1 MAYIRSH
8 ETKQRAR
15 GKTVKTYAVVYRAK
29 VRTDD
34 GRMVSRLRQET
45 HATKAAAE
53 ARVAELNAHRHS
65 HTTDPAEQRK
75 RGQRSLADWSADWL
89 ASQRVKVAGGQ
100 LKARTLDEYGRLLDC
115 YVMPE
120 LGHVPIAAVT
130 PAQLEALIGELAQI
144 NRDAVMGITSRLPL
158 VLTAIAAVTLT
169 LLFFLTGSIV
179 LPLKALVLN
188 VLSLTAA
195 FTFIYAGIDVEA
207 QGLFAGVFSED
218 PPQTR

>member
-1 MAYIRSH
+1 
-8 ETKQRAR
+8 
-15 GKTVKTYAVVYRAK
+15 
-29 VRTDD
+29 
-34 GRMVSRLRQET
+34 
-45 HATKAAAE
+45 
-53 ARVAELNAHRHS
+53 
-65 HTTDPAEQRK
+65 
-75 RGQRSLADWSADWL
+75 
-89 ASQRVKVAGGQ
+89 
-100 LKARTLDEYGRLLDC
+100 
-115 YVMPE
+115 
-120 LGHVPIAAVT
+120 
-130 PAQLEALIGELAQI
+130 
-144 NRDAVMGITSRLPL
+144 MGITSRLPL